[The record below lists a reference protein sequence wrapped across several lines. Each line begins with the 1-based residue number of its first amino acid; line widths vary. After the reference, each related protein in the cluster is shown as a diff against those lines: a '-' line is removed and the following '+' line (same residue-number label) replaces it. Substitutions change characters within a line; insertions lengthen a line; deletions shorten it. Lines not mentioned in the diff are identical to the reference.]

1 MIIEKS
7 TLTGIIRHNCFIP
20 WDYDIDGG
28 YSSFSPLQSQRCFSL
43 EENLN
48 NETTDIIEIMEI
60 YFFLLLVG
68 IIGALLSQDCRLKNI
83 GFYFISICILLL
95 FAMVVFRYDVGADY
109 LSYKD
114 YYNRIHSV
122 SKLTAEDFF
131 VEPGYVIL
139 SSLLRSIG
147 APFEILSLILFS
159 IIVYNLKRT
168 IFYFSDNVPL
178 SIVLYIFL
186 FFLSFN
192 FNLVRH
198 GVMVTF
204 VWKGCFLWLENE
216 KKKAVFSLV
225 VGAMFHVLS
234 LFFLPILLI
243 SSKKYPTY
251 MYVCILVL
259 SFFVALHPDTVISLF
274 DALLFPMI
282 GMDNRLFF
290 YLNGGHSGE
299 LNETSLTMGMFFN
312 IAIFGA
318 SYLLFSVRKKIFLY
332 NILFVGIVFFL
343 LFNSF
348 GAISQRIAST
358 CYMANIFIIPS
369 IVNLVHVNRWR
380 FLCMAIVLLYG
391 ILMFSQEIFK
401 DSGNYIPFTTIF

>member
-1 MIIEKS
+1 M
-7 TLTGIIRHNCFIP
+7 
-20 WDYDIDGG
+20 
-28 YSSFSPLQSQRCFSL
+28 
-43 EENLN
+43 
-48 NETTDIIEIMEI
+48 
-60 YFFLLLVG
+60 
-68 IIGALLSQDCRLKNI
+68 
-83 GFYFISICILLL
+83 
-95 FAMVVFRYDVGADY
+95 
-109 LSYKD
+109 
-114 YYNRIHSV
+114 
-122 SKLTAEDFF
+122 
-131 VEPGYVIL
+131 
-139 SSLLRSIG
+139 
-147 APFEILSLILFS
+147 
-159 IIVYNLKRT
+159 
-168 IFYFSDNVPL
+168 